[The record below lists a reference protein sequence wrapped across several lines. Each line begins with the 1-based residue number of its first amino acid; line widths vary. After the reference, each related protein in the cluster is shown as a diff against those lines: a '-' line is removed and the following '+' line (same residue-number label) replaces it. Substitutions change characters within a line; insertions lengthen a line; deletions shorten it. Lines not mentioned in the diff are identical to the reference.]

1 MKQNWF
7 RKILRGLSFTSA
19 LFVFQAC
26 YGTDQDFRTDVLID
40 GQVKS
45 SATGDPIRGI
55 SVSLP
60 DKNQYEYSDIEGKF
74 SFYTE
79 IADSY
84 TIKFQDIDSSQNGTF
99 ATKDTFL
106 SKIYNV
112 AYLDILLD
120 PK

>member
-1 MKQNWF
+1 MKRNWF
-7 RKILRGLSFTSA
+7 RNLLRGMSLTSA

-26 YGTDQDFRTDVLID
+26 YGTDQDFRTDVFID

-45 SATGDPIRGI
+45 SATGDPVKGI
-55 SVSLP
+55 KVSVP
-60 DKNQYEYSDIEGKF
+60 DKMQYQFTDAEGKF

-84 TIKFQDIDSSQNGTF
+84 SIKFEDTDSILNGTYIS
-99 ATKDTFL
+99 KDTL
-106 SKIYNV
+106 LTGIYNGV
-112 AYLDILLD
+112 FLDILLE

>member
-1 MKQNWF
+1 MKRNWF
-7 RKILRGLSFTSA
+7 RNILRGLSLTSA

-45 SATGDPIRGI
+45 SATGEPIRGI
-55 SVSLP
+55 RVSVP
-60 DKNQYEYSDIEGKF
+60 DKNQYENTDIEGKF

-84 TIKFQDIDSSQNGTF
+84 FIKFEDTDSILNGTYIS
-99 ATKDTFL
+99 KDTL
-106 SKIYNV
+106 LTEIYNGV
-112 AYLDILLD
+112 FLDILLE